1 LRVAVYHSNDDV
13 RLEQL
18 PRPTI
23 GPGEL
28 LMRVEASG
36 VCGSDVMEWYR
47 RPKAPIVLGHEVAG
61 IVEEVG
67 AGIDEFKV
75 GDRIVTTH
83 HVPCMT
89 CRYCSTDRHAV
100 CESLRT
106 TSFDPGGFAEYVR
119 LPAVNVERGTF
130 IVPEDVTFEEASFV
144 EPLACVVRAL
154 RLSRM
159 GAGDSVVVLGAGI
172 SGIMMIQMA
181 RVLGAGRIIAT
192 DIAPERLELA
202 RRFGADLALRGDAPD
217 VAEQI
222 LAANDGMG
230 IEQVLVCTGA
240 LPVAEQALQVADLG
254 GTVLYF
260 APLDP
265 GQALTLDM
273 NELWKRGVNLVHS
286 YAGPPADMRAALDL
300 IAAGKVDVA
309 SMITHRLPLSD
320 TAEAFRLMLTAGNSL
335 KIIIEPQK

>member
-1 LRVAVYHSNDDV
+1 LRVAVYHSNEDV
-13 RLEQL
+13 RLEQR

-23 GPGEL
+23 GAGEL
-28 LMRVEASG
+28 LMRIEASG

-47 RPKAPIVLGHEVAG
+47 LPKAPIVLGHEVAG
-61 IVEEVG
+61 TVEEVG
-67 AGIDEFKV
+67 AAVDGFKV

-130 IVPEDVTFEEASFV
+130 LIPEGVSFEEASFV
-144 EPLACVVRAL
+144 EPLACVVRAM

-159 GAGDSVVVLGAGI
+159 GAGDSVAVLGAGV
-172 SGIMMIQMA
+172 SGVMMIQMA
-181 RVLGAGRIIAT
+181 RVLDAGRIIAT
-192 DIAPERLELA
+192 DVVPERLELA
-202 RRFGADLALRGDAPD
+202 HRFGADVTLRGDAPD
-217 VAEQI
+217 VVEQI
-222 LAANDGMG
+222 LAANDGVG

-240 LPVAEQALQVADLG
+240 RTVAEQALQVADLG

-265 GQALTLDM
+265 GETLALEM
-273 NELWKRGVNLVHS
+273 NKLWKRGVNLVHS

-300 IAAGKVDVA
+300 IAARKVDVA
-309 SMITHRLPLSD
+309 SMITHRLPLSE

-335 KIIIEPQK
+335 KIIIQPQR

>member
-1 LRVAVYHSNDDV
+1 LLVAVYHSNDDV
-13 RLEQL
+13 RLEQR

-23 GPGEL
+23 GRGEL
-28 LMRVEASG
+28 LMRIEASG

-61 IVEEVG
+61 TVEEVG
-67 AGIDEFKV
+67 AGVDGFKV

-119 LPAVNVERGTF
+119 LPKVNVERGTF
-130 IVPEDVTFEEASFV
+130 VIPEGVSFEEASFV

-159 GAGDSVVVLGAGI
+159 GASDSVAVLGAGV
-172 SGIMMIQMA
+172 SGVMMIQMA
-181 RVLGAGRIIAT
+181 RVLDAGRIIAT
-192 DIAPERLELA
+192 DVVPERLELA
-202 RRFGADLALRGDAPD
+202 HRFGADATLRGDAPD
-217 VAEQI
+217 VVEQI
-222 LAANDGMG
+222 LAANDGVG

-240 LPVAEQALQVADLG
+240 RPVAEQALQIADLG

-265 GQALTLDM
+265 GETLALEM

-309 SMITHRLPLSD
+309 SMITHRLPLSE

-335 KIIIEPQK
+335 KIIIQPQE